1 MSSFLV
7 SDKTINN
14 IVTGLTS
21 NIWIEGLMWEYPFKN
36 LTGEEL
42 NNLGRELLKLN
53 HYALNQRYKEKI
65 NNQRYKEKINN
76 KEINKYVFS
85 YQSSSL
91 LQFIKNLN
99 CFLYQCSEGKTI
111 NKKMFKLLTKIQQC
125 FYYKVVS
132 GLEDYKKSEWGY

>member
-53 HYALNQRYKEKI
+53 YYALSQRYGDKI
-65 NNQRYKEKINN
+65 NNN
-76 KEINKYVFS
+76 KEIEKYVFN
-85 YQSSSL
+85 YEHTSL
-91 LQFIKNLN
+91 LQFIKNLD
-99 CFLYQCSEGKTI
+99 CFLYQCSEGKKI
-111 NKKMFKLLTKIQQC
+111 NKKMFKLLTKIQRC
-125 FYYKVVS
+125 FYYKVIYD
-132 GLEDYKKSEWGY
+132 LEDYKKAKWGF